1 MSRLI
6 FAPAAQADID
16 SIYDYTAERW
26 GPDQA
31 ERYVMQIRDL
41 CLELALEARTGRD
54 AHAVR
59 SGYLKHLCGAHV
71 VFYKRPEPTRLEIVR
86 ILHQA
91 MDMDAHLA
99 D

>member
-41 CLELALEARTGRD
+41 CLELALEGAMPMLLGLATSNTSVGRMSCSTS
-54 AHAVR
+54 ALSRH
-59 SGYLKHLCGAHV
+59 G
-71 VFYKRPEPTRLEIVR
+71 
-86 ILHQA
+86 
-91 MDMDAHLA
+91 
-99 D
+99 